1 MTLMDTT
8 SKSSVGLKPHDV
20 DAEHGMLACIG
31 KNTEHMVDA
40 MERGMTVDWF
50 MDPTAGIV
58 AQRMID
64 NEKMGKDVDD
74 ITIAL
79 SVSEEHRV
87 NAFDLFGKVETSAQF
102 GFFMEKVENLYMKRK
117 TIDTCNGLLEKA
129 YETGT
134 RAQDVVE
141 MGGTEFSKL
150 SLKDKSKLTTARD
163 VMESTWASILERQKV
178 GAINGIPSGIRSL
191 DNMTC
196 GWHENDLITL
206 AARTSVGKTAF
217 SIELALSALRAG
229 KTVQFFSLEMVNE
242 SVMERMLANESEV
255 PVRVIIDKVMT
266 QGQKDAVEVAKEFLS
281 NSRLY
286 MEDAGDMTVSTIRA
300 KARKLARKGLDMIV
314 VDYCQIVRP
323 EDSKIPREQQ
333 VASITWGLKA
343 LAKELKIPVIMLSQV
358 NRNADQT
365 NACPK
370 LSDLAD
376 SDRVGRDADVVLM
389 LWKKKGEKGKDDETF
404 IEVAKQ
410 RNGRLGPVPLE
421 FMASKQK
428 FKEKLESRLS

>member
-1 MTLMDTT
+1 MRLMDTT
-8 SKSSVGLKPHDV
+8 SMSSVGLKPYDV

-31 KNTEHMVDA
+31 KNTDHMVDA
-40 MERGMTVDWF
+40 IERGMSVDWF
-50 MDPTAGIV
+50 MDPTAQTV
-58 AQRMID
+58 AQQMIE
-64 NEKMGKDVDD
+64 NEKVGKDVDD

-79 SVSEEHRV
+79 SVSEDNRT

-102 GFFMEKVENLYMKRK
+102 TFFMDKVENLYMKRK

-129 YETGT
+129 YEPST

-150 SLKDKSKLTTARD
+150 SLKDKSKLKSARE
-163 VMESTWASILERQKV
+163 VMDSTWASILERQKV

-196 GWHENDLITL
+196 GWHKNDLITL

-229 KTVQFFSLEMVNE
+229 KTIQFFSLEMVNE
-242 SVMERMLANESEV
+242 SVMERMLANVSEV

-266 QGQKDAVEVAKEFLS
+266 KGQEDAVEKAKHFLS
-281 NSRLY
+281 NSKLY

-323 EDSKIPREQQ
+323 EDSRIPREQQ

-389 LWKKKGEKGKDDETF
+389 LWKKKNDKDDETF

-410 RNGRLGPVPLE
+410 RNGRLGPVELE

-428 FKEKLESRLS
+428 FREKINPSLH

>member
-1 MTLMDTT
+1 MDTT
-8 SKSSVGLKPHDV
+8 LTNSVGLKPYDV

-40 MERGMTVDWF
+40 MERGMSVNWF
-50 MDPTAGIV
+50 MDPTSQVV
-58 AQRMID
+58 A
-64 NEKMGKDVDD
+64 EKMIEHEKLGKEVDD

-79 SVSEEHRV
+79 SVNDKYRTE
-87 NAFDLFGKVETSAQF
+87 AFDLLGKVDTSAQF
-102 GFFMEKVENLYMKRK
+102 NFFMERVEDTYIKRK

-129 YETGT
+129 YEPGVQ
-134 RAQDVVE
+134 AQDVVE
-141 MGGTEFSKL
+141 MGGAEFSKL
-150 SLKDKSKLTTARD
+150 SLKDKSKLKSARE
-163 VMESTWASILERQKV
+163 VMASTWASILERQKV
-178 GAINGIPSGIRSL
+178 GSVNGIPSGIKSL
-191 DNMTC
+191 DGMTC

-217 SIELALSALRAG
+217 SIELTLAALQAG

-242 SVMERMLANESEV
+242 SVMERMLANVSEV
-255 PVRVIIDKVMT
+255 PVRVIVDKVMT
-266 QGQKDAVEVAKEFLS
+266 RGQEDAVENAKHFLS
-281 NSRLY
+281 GSKLF
-286 MEDAGDMTVSTIRA
+286 MEDSGDMTVSTIRA

-314 VDYCQIVRP
+314 VDYCQIVQP
-323 EDSKIPREQQ
+323 EDSKMSREQQ
-333 VASITWGLKA
+333 VASVTWGLKA

-389 LWKKKGEKGKDDETF
+389 LWKKINDKGDDQTF

-410 RNGRLGPVPLE
+410 RNGRLGQVPLN

-428 FKEKLESRLS
+428 FEERTESRLN

>member
-1 MTLMDTT
+1 MDTT
-8 SKSSVGLKPHDV
+8 LTSSVGLKPYDV
-20 DAEHGMLACIG
+20 DAEHGLLACIG
-31 KNTEHMVDA
+31 KNTEHLVDA
-40 MERGMTVDWF
+40 MEQGMSIDWF
-50 MDPTAGIV
+50 MDPTAQIV
-58 AQRMID
+58 AEQMLS
-64 NEKMGKDVDD
+64 NEKVGKDVDD

-79 SVSEEHRV
+79 SVDEKHRT
-87 NAFDLFGKVETSAQF
+87 NAFDLFGKVETSTQF
-102 GFFMEKVENLYMKRK
+102 PFFLETVENMYMKRK

-129 YETGT
+129 YESGT

-150 SLKDKSKLTTARD
+150 SLKDKSKLKSARE

-178 GAINGIPSGIRSL
+178 GAINGIPSGIKSL

-242 SVMERMLANESEV
+242 SVMERMLANVSGV

-266 QGQKDAVEVAKEFLS
+266 RGQEDDVEVAKEFLS
-281 NSRLY
+281 NSKLY

-323 EDSKIPREQQ
+323 EDARIPREQQ

-365 NACPK
+365 NQCPK

-389 LWKKKGEKGKDDETF
+389 LWKKINDKGDDETF

-410 RNGRLGPVPLE
+410 RNGRLGPVELE

-428 FKEKLESRLS
+428 FKEKITSSLH

>member
-1 MTLMDTT
+1 MRLMDIT
-8 SKSSVGLKPHDV
+8 STSSVGLKPYDV
-20 DAEHGMLACIG
+20 DAEHGLLACIG
-31 KNTEHMVDA
+31 KNTEHLVDA
-40 MERGMTVDWF
+40 MEQGMSIDWF
-50 MDPTAGIV
+50 MDPTAQIV
-58 AQRMID
+58 AEQMLS
-64 NEKMGKDVDD
+64 NEKVGKDVDD

-79 SVSEEHRV
+79 SVDEKHRTD
-87 NAFDLFGKVETSAQF
+87 AFDLFGKVETSTQF
-102 GFFMEKVENLYMKRK
+102 PFFLETVENMYMKRK

-129 YETGT
+129 YESGT

-141 MGGTEFSKL
+141 LGGTEFSKL
-150 SLKDKSKLTTARD
+150 SLKDKSKLKSARE

-242 SVMERMLANESEV
+242 SVMERMLANVSEV

-266 QGQKDAVEVAKEFLS
+266 RGQEDDVEVAKEFLS
-281 NSRLY
+281 NSKLY

-323 EDSKIPREQQ
+323 EDARIPREQQ

-343 LAKELKIPVIMLSQV
+343 LAKELKIPIIMLSQV

-365 NACPK
+365 NQCPK

-389 LWKKKGEKGKDDETF
+389 LWKKVNDKGDDQTF

-410 RNGRLGPVPLE
+410 RNGRLGPVELE

-428 FKEKLESRLS
+428 FKEKITSSLH

>member
-1 MTLMDTT
+1 MRLMDTT
-8 SKSSVGLKPHDV
+8 STSSVGLKPYDV
-20 DAEHGMLACIG
+20 DAEQGMLACIG
-31 KNTEHMVDA
+31 KNSDHMADA
-40 MERGMTVDWF
+40 MERGMSVDWF
-50 MDPTAGIV
+50 MDPTSQIV
-58 AQRMID
+58 AQQMID
-64 NEKMGKDVDD
+64 NEKASKDVDD

-79 SVSEEHRV
+79 SIAEEYRTD
-87 NAFDLFGKVETSAQF
+87 AFDLFGKVETSTQF
-102 GFFMEKVENLYMKRK
+102 SFFMDKVEDMYMKRK
-117 TIDTCNGLLEKA
+117 TIDACNGLLEKA
-129 YETGT
+129 YESGT

-141 MGGTEFSKL
+141 MGGSEFSKL
-150 SLKDKSKLTTARD
+150 SLKDKSKLKSARE
-163 VMESTWASILERQKV
+163 VMSSTWSSILERQKV
-178 GAINGIPSGIRSL
+178 GAINGIPSGIKSL

-217 SIELALSALRAG
+217 SIELTLAALRAG

-255 PVRVIIDKVMT
+255 PVRVMIDKVMT
-266 QGQKDAVEVAKEFLS
+266 AGQEKAVDEAKNFLS
-281 NSRLY
+281 NTNLY

-323 EDSKIPREQQ
+323 EDSRIPREQQ

-365 NACPK
+365 NQCPK

-389 LWKKKGEKGKDDETF
+389 LWKKINEKGDDQTF

-410 RNGRLGPVPLE
+410 RNGRLGPVELE

-428 FKEKLESRLS
+428 FKERKDSRLN

>member
-1 MTLMDTT
+1 MRLMDTT
-8 SKSSVGLKPHDV
+8 STNSVGLKPYDV
-20 DAEHGMLACIG
+20 DAEQGMLACIG
-31 KNTEHMVDA
+31 KNSDHMADA
-40 MERGMTVDWF
+40 MERGMAVDWF
-50 MDPTAGIV
+50 MDPISQLV
-58 AQRMID
+58 AQQMID
-64 NEKMGKDVDD
+64 NEKAGKDVDD

-79 SVSEEHRV
+79 SVAEEHRTE
-87 NAFDLFGKVETSAQF
+87 AFDLFSKVETSTQF
-102 GFFMEKVENLYMKRK
+102 SFFMDKVEDMYMKRK
-117 TIDTCNGLLEKA
+117 TIDACNGLLEKA
-129 YETGT
+129 YESGT

-141 MGGTEFSKL
+141 MGGSEFSKL
-150 SLKDKSKLTTARD
+150 SLKDKSKLKSARE
-163 VMESTWASILERQKV
+163 VMDSTWSSILERQKV
-178 GAINGIPSGIRSL
+178 GAINGIPSGIKSL

-196 GWHENDLITL
+196 GWHENELITL

-217 SIELALSALRAG
+217 SIELTLAALRAG

-242 SVMERMLANESEV
+242 SVMERMLANVSEV
-255 PVRVIIDKVMT
+255 PVRVMIDKVMT
-266 QGQKDAVEVAKEFLS
+266 KGQEDCVDKARHFLS
-281 NSRLY
+281 NSKLY

-300 KARKLARKGLDMIV
+300 KARKLARKGLNMIV

-323 EDSKIPREQQ
+323 EDARIPREQQ

-343 LAKELKIPVIMLSQV
+343 LAKELRIPVIMLSQV

-365 NACPK
+365 NQCPK

-389 LWKKKGEKGKDDETF
+389 LWKKVNEKGDEETF

-410 RNGRLGPVPLE
+410 RNGRLGPVELE

-428 FKEKLESRLS
+428 FKERTDSRLN

>member
-1 MTLMDTT
+1 MILMDTT
-8 SKSSVGLKPHDV
+8 SMNSVGLKPYDV

-31 KNTEHMVDA
+31 KNTDHMVDA
-40 MERGMTVDWF
+40 VERGMSVDWF
-50 MDPTAGIV
+50 MDPTAQAV
-58 AQRMID
+58 AQQMID
-64 NEKMGKDVDD
+64 NEKVGKDVDD

-79 SVSEEHRV
+79 SVAEENRV
-87 NAFDLFGKVETSAQF
+87 NAFDLFGKVDTSAQF
-102 GFFMEKVENLYMKRK
+102 KFFMDSVENLFMKRK

-129 YETGT
+129 YEPST

-150 SLKDKSKLTTARD
+150 SLKDKSKLKSARE

-178 GAINGIPSGIRSL
+178 GAINGIPSGIKSL

-196 GWHENDLITL
+196 GWHQNDLITL

-242 SVMERMLANESEV
+242 SVMERMLANVSEV

-266 QGQKDAVEVAKEFLS
+266 KGQEDAVENAKHFLS
-281 NSRLY
+281 NSKLY

-343 LAKELKIPVIMLSQV
+343 LAKELRIPVIMLSQV

-389 LWKKKGEKGKDDETF
+389 LWKKKNDKGDDETF
-404 IEVAKQ
+404 IEVSKQ
-410 RNGRLGPVPLE
+410 RNGRLGPVELN
-421 FMASKQK
+421 FLASKQK
-428 FKEKLESRLS
+428 FEERTDSRLN

>member
-1 MTLMDTT
+1 MDTT
-8 SKSSVGLKPHDV
+8 LTNSVGLKPYDV

-31 KNTEHMVDA
+31 KNTEHLVDA
-40 MERGMTVDWF
+40 MEQGMSIDWF
-50 MDPTAGIV
+50 MDPTAQIV
-58 AQRMID
+58 AEQMLS
-64 NEKMGKDVDD
+64 NEKVGKDVDD

-79 SVSEEHRV
+79 SVDEKDRT

-102 GFFMEKVENLYMKRK
+102 PFFLETVENMYMKRK

-129 YETGT
+129 YESGT

-141 MGGTEFSKL
+141 LGGTEFSKL
-150 SLKDKSKLTTARD
+150 SLKDKSKLKSARE

-178 GAINGIPSGIRSL
+178 GAINGIPSGIKSL

-242 SVMERMLANESEV
+242 SVMERMLANVSEV

-266 QGQKDAVEVAKEFLS
+266 RGQEDCVEVAKEFLS
-281 NSRLY
+281 NSKLY

-323 EDSKIPREQQ
+323 EDARIPREQQ

-365 NACPK
+365 NQCPK

-389 LWKKKGEKGKDDETF
+389 LWKKINDKGDDETF

-410 RNGRLGPVPLE
+410 RNGRLGPVELE

-428 FKEKLESRLS
+428 FKEKITSSLH

>member
-1 MTLMDTT
+1 MDTT
-8 SKSSVGLKPHDV
+8 STSSVGLKPYDV
-20 DAEHGMLACIG
+20 DAEQGMLACIG
-31 KNTEHMVDA
+31 KNSDHMADA
-40 MERGMTVDWF
+40 MERGMAVDWF
-50 MDPTAGIV
+50 MDPISQLV
-58 AQRMID
+58 AQQMID
-64 NEKMGKDVDD
+64 NEKAGKDVDD

-79 SVSEEHRV
+79 SVAEEHRTE
-87 NAFDLFGKVETSAQF
+87 AFDLFSKVETSTQF
-102 GFFMEKVENLYMKRK
+102 SFFMDKVEDMYMKRK
-117 TIDTCNGLLEKA
+117 TIDACNGLLEKA
-129 YETGT
+129 YESGT

-141 MGGTEFSKL
+141 MGGSEFSKL
-150 SLKDKSKLTTARD
+150 SLKDKSKLKSARE
-163 VMESTWASILERQKV
+163 VMDSTWSSILERQKV
-178 GAINGIPSGIRSL
+178 GAINGIPSGIKSL

-196 GWHENDLITL
+196 GWHENELITL

-217 SIELALSALRAG
+217 SIELTLAALRAG

-242 SVMERMLANESEV
+242 SVMERMLANESGV
-255 PVRVIIDKVMT
+255 PVRVMIDKVMT
-266 QGQKDAVEVAKEFLS
+266 KGQEDDVNQARYFLS
-281 NSRLY
+281 NTNLY

-323 EDSKIPREQQ
+323 EDARIPREQQ

-365 NACPK
+365 NQCPK

-389 LWKKKGEKGKDDETF
+389 LWKKVNEKGDEETF

-410 RNGRLGPVPLE
+410 RNGRLGPVELE

-428 FKEKLESRLS
+428 FKERTDSRLN

>member
-1 MTLMDTT
+1 
-8 SKSSVGLKPHDV
+8 
-20 DAEHGMLACIG
+20 
-31 KNTEHMVDA
+31 
-40 MERGMTVDWF
+40 
-50 MDPTAGIV
+50 
-58 AQRMID
+58 
-64 NEKMGKDVDD
+64 
-74 ITIAL
+74 
-79 SVSEEHRV
+79 
-87 NAFDLFGKVETSAQF
+87 
-102 GFFMEKVENLYMKRK
+102 
-117 TIDTCNGLLEKA
+117 
-129 YETGT
+129 
-134 RAQDVVE
+134 
-141 MGGTEFSKL
+141 
-150 SLKDKSKLTTARD
+150 
-163 VMESTWASILERQKV
+163 
-178 GAINGIPSGIRSL
+178 
-191 DNMTC
+191 MTC

-242 SVMERMLANESEV
+242 SVMERMLANVSEV

-266 QGQKDAVEVAKEFLS
+266 RGQEEAVEKAKHFLS
-281 NSRLY
+281 NSKLY

-323 EDSKIPREQQ
+323 EDARIPREQQ

-365 NACPK
+365 NQCPK

-389 LWKKKGEKGKDDETF
+389 LWRKKNDKGDAETF

-410 RNGRLGPVPLE
+410 RNGRLGPVELE

-428 FKEKLESRLS
+428 FKEKINSSLH